1 MQPVD
6 AQGLEV
12 YVQQPERRLGLMA
25 RLLGHAAHHH
35 LRGAGLLSFLHSQLA
50 SSYGAWAEQVSCSC
64 GAQQLVWHAVI
75 CSQLCIAVK
84 HLALWLADDVI

>member
-1 MQPVD
+1 MSDQIECSMRPMD

-50 SSYGAWAEQVSCSC
+50 SSYGAYAHTVVALIHVGTHSSWSD
-64 GAQQLVWHAVI
+64 
-75 CSQLCIAVK
+75 
-84 HLALWLADDVI
+84 LAAAD